1 MPKPDRNQRTT
12 RVRGIDKDHYKR
24 TDRYARQVKDLY
36 DEAAR
41 EYASLAG
48 TIFEPDPSRPFSFAD
63 YPRTQK
69 KAAAI
74 ASELTANVERVI
86 EAGARSEWLA
96 ATYRADEYLGTI
108 IDRSKLTPD
117 EIKQYEDRNLEGLAA
132 FQGRKVQG
140 LSLSD
145 RVWNVTNQFTGQ
157 MELAIDVSLGEGKS
171 AAELSRDVRGLL
183 GQPNKLFRRVRD
195 KYGNLRLSKA
205 AAAYHPG
212 PGVYRSSYQNAMRL
226 ARTEI
231 NMAYKTADWERWQ
244 REEFV
249 VGIRIGLSN
258 NHTIKDSKGED
269 QPLKD
274 ICDELAGDYP
284 KTFKFVG
291 WHPNCRCVV
300 TPILKDPKEM
310 QRDRRERLEAIMKD
324 EEYKAQ
330 PSANEVNDVPQG
342 FKLHIKAIAE
352 RSKGWKS
359 QPFYI
364 RDNFKGGKISGGLS
378 PAIPHKTSIGGT
390 DTQPNQPPTPCTKY
404 DNRIEQFKK
413 WAYALGLD
421 VSQLDPLRASGQA
434 SALEAELDRL
444 GDILIDR
451 REEWFSALQEVASI
465 KTEAKGYADIIA
477 EADKVMAE
485 NDRDPG
491 RYYADCIARLKAA
504 AASLKTKL
512 DEAKK
517 KDAEATAAGALP
529 KALTE
534 AKTPAEVEK
543 ALKDLGVL
551 ADRGDIDLSKC
562 TPEQAKTLGALA
574 YRMRQAF
581 ALEPLETF
589 KGGKLKRGVVAQANA
604 RGITISQ
611 TMLGSRGKAKA
622 KEAYNSSSVNYV
634 ANLRSD
640 AQKLLAEMKTQ
651 KARLADPTLSPY
663 DRRIISKT
671 YDYYETRFKRV
682 YNQYKDYSCFTIE
695 RSAEQYLEDSITH
708 EYGHVMHDQLLG
720 GINKH
725 LRNTGA
731 FIDNTT
737 ADLMNSQAMALYN
750 KYNTPGNRR
759 WLSKYGFETWKEFI
773 AEANVLYINQ
783 DPRLPDDV
791 KKWFDEV
798 AALGAKRPKK

>member
-41 EYASLAG
+41 EYASLAS

-212 PGVYRSSYQNAMRL
+212 RGVYRSSYQNAMRL

-390 DTQPNQPPTPCTKY
+390 DTKPNQPPTPCTEFDGYINDLKE
-404 DNRIEQFKK
+404 R
-413 WAYALGLD
+413 AYCMGLD
-421 VSQLDPLRASGQA
+421 VSQLDPLRASGDRDA
-434 SALEAELDRL
+434 LKAEVDRLLAIEDERAVKWYAAGHALSNFIKGCKRAPSDFVTKYNKIWRANTYDLKRYYKTSTEALEAALRDAQA
-444 GDILIDR
+444 
-451 REEWFSALQEVASI
+451 EW
-465 KTEAKGYADIIA
+465 AKI
-477 EADKVMAE
+477 E
-485 NDRDPG
+485 
-491 RYYADCIARLKAA
+491 
-504 AASLKTKL
+504 
-512 DEAKK
+512 
-517 KDAEATAAGALP
+517 
-529 KALTE
+529 
-534 AKTPAEVEK
+534 AEVRRKE
-543 ALKDLGVL
+543 A
-551 ADRGDIDLSKC
+551 
-562 TPEQAKTLGALA
+562 E
-574 YRMRQAF
+574 
-581 ALEPLETF
+581 
-589 KGGKLKRGVVAQANA
+589 
-604 RGITISQ
+604 
-611 TMLGSRGKAKA
+611 KA
-622 KEAYNSSSVNYV
+622 KEAAKKAKDCPDTQPDEVRPGGKWLGQHGDDYEFNKDFFRLLKHRPTVEIERGGGSYCTNFGRKIVLGDFNRNARSAWERRKVVYHEFGHAIGDQRGLIGSKELGGVMDTMRDRWRKREKDFIWVKQGENIYDPATGRYSYEVKKVRKEVNQMRIKTLSAKIDNIYNKLCAKKPDDPIFTRFGISYYDAREQICSLMDTLRALVN
-634 ANLRSD
+634 RSD
-640 AQKLLAEMKTQ
+640 VGWGHSVSYFKSSRMQEHEFLAHAFENAFIGNRIFQLIMPVEYQEMINYIN
-651 KARLADPTLSPY
+651 TLSAP
-663 DRRIISKT
+663 
-671 YDYYETRFKRV
+671 
-682 YNQYKDYSCFTIE
+682 
-695 RSAEQYLEDSITH
+695 
-708 EYGHVMHDQLLG
+708 
-720 GINKH
+720 
-725 LRNTGA
+725 
-731 FIDNTT
+731 
-737 ADLMNSQAMALYN
+737 
-750 KYNTPGNRR
+750 
-759 WLSKYGFETWKEFI
+759 
-773 AEANVLYINQ
+773 
-783 DPRLPDDV
+783 
-791 KKWFDEV
+791 
-798 AALGAKRPKK
+798 